1 MANKITEIV
10 WDIITDNEELLAEL
24 TRIMCQEY
32 KQFLS
37 RDMATTVNTYQLE
50 HYLLEELTT
59 WYEWLPNTPI
69 SQIGGELAMEAFA
82 TVNFRHRASLVLSRL
97 QLAG

>member
-1 MANKITEIV
+1 MKAEYTLQQAIALVNLNAEHLHEHLITC
-10 WDIITDNEELLAEL
+10 TS
-24 TRIMCQEY
+24 C
-32 KQFLS
+32 K
-37 RDMATTVNTYQLE
+37 DMTTTVNTYQLE
-50 HYLLEELTT
+50 HFLLEELTT